1 MPKKTGRKPISE
13 SKAMQETLKDLFLEG
28 GMTPYQAAKNLGIDF
43 KTAQNYFVKFAEE
56 IINDP
61 NHEDWFSREKR
72 VRQRALEGYSNNIQT
87 IRNDIWKYRII
98 LEDKLKKKDDIGI
111 EKFER
116 IVRNQTIMLI
126 ELLDNFD
133 ALEMEPPTEILLDRE
148 IEKRM
153 AARMEIKPNY
163 N

>member
-1 MPKKTGRKPISE
+1 M
-13 SKAMQETLKDLFLEG
+13 
-28 GMTPYQAAKNLGIDF
+28 N
-43 KTAQNYFVKFAEE
+43 
-56 IINDP
+56 
-61 NHEDWFSREKR
+61 
-72 VRQRALEGYSNNIQT
+72 
-87 IRNDIWKYRII
+87 
-98 LEDKLKKKDDIGI
+98 IGI